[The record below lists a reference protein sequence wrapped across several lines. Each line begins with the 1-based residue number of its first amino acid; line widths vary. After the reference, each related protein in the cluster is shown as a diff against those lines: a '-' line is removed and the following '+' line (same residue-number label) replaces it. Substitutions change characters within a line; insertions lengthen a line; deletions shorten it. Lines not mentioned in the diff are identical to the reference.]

1 MAVMAP
7 IKSKPLMA
15 LNCSSLMR
23 NLFVYPLLLVMSLMP
38 DKAFAAGGT
47 QLMTFTQRDNT
58 QYVRFNDS
66 GPSSS
71 KLVTYSNGVLG
82 GKMDVDFTFTATN
95 ALYTAGTTVQG
106 KFTFSAIALGPY
118 STFGGPG
125 SFPRFQAIDQITFS
139 FTNVTGSVNF
149 LSGTAGVEYLSQ
161 YAGNTAYLDVY
172 QSDSLM
178 LTSDAYGIDAL
189 NDATQ
194 FLRLNFSPLTPAFFA
209 DSNSNTVLDTINMN
223 VTGYATATP
232 TTVVAPPQ
240 QAQVQA
246 PQQQQVVL
254 PEPSS
259 AVLTLVSGCVAF
271 MRRRR

>member
-1 MAVMAP
+1 
-7 IKSKPLMA
+7 
-15 LNCSSLMR
+15 
-23 NLFVYPLLLVMSLMP
+23 
-38 DKAFAAGGT
+38 
-47 QLMTFTQRDNT
+47 
-58 QYVRFNDS
+58 
-66 GPSSS
+66 
-71 KLVTYSNGVLG
+71 
-82 GKMDVDFTFTATN
+82 MDVDFTFSATN
-95 ALYTAGTTVQG
+95 ALYSTGTTVQG
-106 KFTFSAIALGPY
+106 KFTFTANALGPY

-125 SFPRFQAIDQITFS
+125 SFPRFQAVDQITFS
-139 FTNVTGSVNF
+139 FTNTTGTVNF

-209 DSNSNTVLDTINMN
+209 DGNSDTVLDTINMN

-240 QAQVQA
+240 QAQIQA
-246 PQQQQVVL
+246 PIQQQQQVVL
-254 PEPSS
+254 PEPGS
-259 AVLTLVSGCVAF
+259 AVLTLVSGCVAV